1 MKGRVLAMKRINK
14 DIKEIIQFPIEGI
27 GIAPLD
33 NDGMKYV
40 VNIRLMTGLYAGYCV
55 QLLLTFSDNY
65 PSKPPKILIYPGQAI
80 DGQYHHHI
88 FYDNTKDNTGLRFKK
103 FCFDLLDNDFMNTN
117 VERSGWNPSYS
128 ISSLLLQVQN
138 FIGDPDLPKE
148 HLPNKD
154 KIEEL
159 MQSMNNYERIFEIEE
174 GNDIRK
180 IKHTWKNPFPE
191 MHIKKQENEIID
203 INKKKEDVRIQQI
216 KENLTCFMLKLNYI
230 DDPEILLGYPII
242 QKKGKGKEK
251 IELFPIPELLT
262 YDGYIAQI
270 QKQEE
275 KLDFYFDT
283 KFKSANNQFYN
294 YWMPIYID
302 EKHYS
307 KNKTTILNA
316 LSVIKYGPLG
326 IKKHDFQTEQIFEI
340 LPIILNKMI
349 IGMFNGQS
357 IISSAFIMCYF
368 HYILLFK
375 KLCNEYENEY
385 IKYLNNKM
393 NMLHRCKYNIKK
405 KIIPDIGNFLVLLFF
420 CHKKIN
426 NKYLKKMWNSL
437 YEEFLLRQ
445 IFWIFFNEY
454 RGDKILNK
462 IILTEEEMGISDK
475 INELKKSSLK
485 SGYLKIKDNAKFI
498 ELLNKKKLYDKIIE
512 IINKVD
518 ESDIIGLLSKKKNN
532 SKNNKKKIM
541 ENMDQNFNEVFESLE
556 ANKKRKIINVLIDQ
570 EELYECF
577 GLSDIYI
584 KKKIA
589 PKKERI
595 LKIKKLLYNSDKIN
609 DEIKNEFLKY
619 AFDSQIGN
627 KLLLITFIAKKTIDE
642 NEFMEQLE
650 KNYGVYLDVDN
661 FIKKMKTKLN
671 EIKTYK
677 QLFEYLESDFGKNKT
692 NLEIIKDA
700 YEKAK
705 FKGYIE
711 RDKIKKKKVNKDNN
725 TKKEKKE
732 KKATVNFDDDE
743 NEEYIEDYSD
753 DDNDYDEDEE
763 EGEEGEEGEEE
774 EDE

>member
-40 VNIRLMTGLYAGYCV
+40 ANIRLMTGLYAGYCV

-445 IFWIFFNEY
+445 IFWMFFNEG

>member
-1 MKGRVLAMKRINK
+1 
-14 DIKEIIQFPIEGI
+14 
-27 GIAPLD
+27 
-33 NDGMKYV
+33 
-40 VNIRLMTGLYAGYCV
+40 
-55 QLLLTFSDNY
+55 
-65 PSKPPKILIYPGQAI
+65 
-80 DGQYHHHI
+80 
-88 FYDNTKDNTGLRFKK
+88 
-103 FCFDLLDNDFMNTN
+103 
-117 VERSGWNPSYS
+117 
-128 ISSLLLQVQN
+128 
-138 FIGDPDLPKE
+138 
-148 HLPNKD
+148 
-154 KIEEL
+154 
-159 MQSMNNYERIFEIEE
+159 
-174 GNDIRK
+174 
-180 IKHTWKNPFPE
+180 
-191 MHIKKQENEIID
+191 
-203 INKKKEDVRIQQI
+203 
-216 KENLTCFMLKLNYI
+216 
-230 DDPEILLGYPII
+230 
-242 QKKGKGKEK
+242 
-251 IELFPIPELLT
+251 
-262 YDGYIAQI
+262 
-270 QKQEE
+270 
-275 KLDFYFDT
+275 
-283 KFKSANNQFYN
+283 
-294 YWMPIYID
+294 
-302 EKHYS
+302 
-307 KNKTTILNA
+307 
-316 LSVIKYGPLG
+316 
-326 IKKHDFQTEQIFEI
+326 
-340 LPIILNKMI
+340 
-349 IGMFNGQS
+349 
-357 IISSAFIMCYF
+357 
-368 HYILLFK
+368 
-375 KLCNEYENEY
+375 
-385 IKYLNNKM
+385 
-393 NMLHRCKYNIKK
+393 
-405 KIIPDIGNFLVLLFF
+405 
-420 CHKKIN
+420 
-426 NKYLKKMWNSL
+426 MWYSL

-445 IFWIFFNEY
+445 IFWMFYNEG

-462 IILTEEEMGISDK
+462 IILTDEEMVFPNK
-475 INELKKSSLK
+475 INELKKLSLK
-485 SGYLKIKDNAKFI
+485 SGYLKIKDNEKFL
-498 ELLNKKKLYDKIIE
+498 ELLHKKKLYNKIIE

-518 ESDIIGLLSKKKNN
+518 EIGVIGLSKN
-532 SKNNKKKIM
+532 SKSKINMNKIK
-541 ENMDQNFNEVFESLE
+541 ENLNQNFNAFFESLE

>member
-420 CHKKIN
+420 FHKKIN

-445 IFWIFFNEY
+445 IFWMFFNEG

-725 TKKEKKE
+725 KKKKKKE

>member
-14 DIKEIIQFPIEGI
+14 DMKEITQFPIEGI

-33 NDGMKYV
+33 NDAMEYV

-88 FYDNTKDNTGLRFKK
+88 FTDSTKDKNGLRFKK
-103 FCFDLLDNDFMNTN
+103 FCFDLLDNDFMSTN

-138 FIGDPDLPKE
+138 FIGEPDLPKN
-148 HLPNKD
+148 HLPDKNK
-154 KIEEL
+154 IQEL
-159 MQSMNNYERIFEIEE
+159 MQSMNNYERIFEIEN
-174 GNDIRK
+174 GDQLKK

-191 MHIKKQENEIID
+191 MYIKKQENAIID
-203 INKKKEDVRIQQI
+203 INKKKEDIRIQQI

-307 KNKTTILNA
+307 KNKITILNS

-357 IISSAFIMCYF
+357 IISSAFIICYF

-393 NMLHRCKYNIKK
+393 NIIHRCKYNIKK
-405 KIIPDIGNFLVLLFF
+405 KVISDIGNFLVLLLF

-426 NKYLKKMWNSL
+426 NKYLKKMWYSL

-445 IFWIFFNEY
+445 IFWMFYNEG

-462 IILTEEEMGISDK
+462 IILTDEEMVFPNK
-475 INELKKSSLK
+475 INELKKLSLK
-485 SGYLKIKDNAKFI
+485 SGYLKIKDNEKFI
-498 ELLNKKKLYDKIIE
+498 ELLNKKELYKKIFE

-518 ESDIIGLLSKKKNN
+518 DSDVMGLLKKKY
-532 SKNNKKKIM
+532 SKNNIKKIK
-541 ENMDQNFNEVFESLE
+541 ENINQNFNEFFESLDT
-556 ANKKRKIINVLIDQ
+556 NKKRKIIDLLIDQ
-570 EELYECF
+570 EEFYEF
-577 GLSDIYI
+577 FEISNTYI
-584 KKKIA
+584 NKYKIS

-595 LKIKKLLYNSDKIN
+595 LKIRKLLYNNDKIN
-609 DEIKNEFLKY
+609 DQIKNEFLKY

-627 KLLLITFIAKKTIDE
+627 KLLLITFIAKKTIE
-642 NEFMEQLE
+642 EKEFMEQLE
-650 KNYGVYLDVDN
+650 KNYGVYLNVDN

-677 QLFEYLESDFGKNKT
+677 QLFEYLESDFGKNKS
-692 NLEIIKDA
+692 NLEIIRDA

-705 FKGYIE
+705 LKGYIE
-711 RDKIKKKKVNKDNN
+711 NDQIKKKKVNKVNN
-725 TKKEKKE
+725 KIKEKKE

-753 DDNDYDEDEE
+753 NDYDE
-763 EGEEGEEGEEE
+763 EEE
-774 EDE
+774 EDEEGKEIEEDE

>member
-445 IFWIFFNEY
+445 IFWMFFNEG

-763 EGEEGEEGEEE
+763 EGEEGEEE

>member
-445 IFWIFFNEY
+445 IFWMFFNEG

-774 EDE
+774 

>member
-445 IFWIFFNEY
+445 IFWMFFNEG

-556 ANKKRKIINVLIDQ
+556 SNKKRKIINVLIDQ

-732 KKATVNFDDDE
+732 KKATVNIDDDE

>member
-445 IFWIFFNEY
+445 IFWMFFNEG

-650 KNYGVYLDVDN
+650 KNYGVYLEVDN

-763 EGEEGEEGEEE
+763 EGEEGEEE